1 MTVENANQTSA
12 TPDSYDAHM
21 IPAETAA
28 RKDREGEDFKQTLS
42 DAESA
47 KSLDTTGGE
56 TIDTEGLANN
66 YAVEPEMYTES
77 PGDMPDQ
84 HNASFTPGKYTIVD
98 IFRSLAAA
106 EHALAKMTAA
116 GLDAHKISILGNDY
130 QDPEQVQGRLDWKDM
145 ARTDG
150 LAVVL
155 VESGIANEQALKY
168 EAAIKTGN
176 FLVLVVGSEADILQ
190 ANQVLHAI
198 GHRTLAE
205 VSV

>member
-28 RKDREGEDFKQTLS
+28 RKDREGKDFKQIPG

-66 YAVEPEMYTES
+66 YAVEPEMYSET
-77 PGDMPDQ
+77 PGDM
-84 HNASFTPGKYTIVD
+84 ATPGKYTIVD
-98 IFRSLAAA
+98 IFRSATVA
-106 EHALAKMTAA
+106 ENAVAKMAEA
-116 GLDAHKISILGNDY
+116 GLDVHKISILGNDY
-130 QDPEQVQGRLDWKDM
+130 QDTDNVQGRLNWQDI
-145 ARTDG
+145 ARTNG
-150 LAVVL
+150 LAAVL
-155 VESGIANEQALKY
+155 VESGIANDQALKY
-168 EAAIKTGN
+168 EAEIKAGK
-176 FLVLVVGSEADILQ
+176 FLVIVVGSEADILQ
-190 ANQVLHAI
+190 SNQVLHAI

>member
-1 MTVENANQTSA
+1 MTTSNANQISS

-28 RKDREGEDFKQTLS
+28 RKDREGKDFKQNPS

-66 YAVEPEMYTES
+66 YAVEPEMYSEM
-77 PGDMPDQ
+77 PGDM
-84 HNASFTPGKYTIVD
+84 ATPGTYTIVD
-98 IFRSLAAA
+98 IFRSPAAA
-106 EHALAKMTAA
+106 ENATAKMTES
-116 GLDAHKISILGNDY
+116 GLDTRKISILNSTN
-130 QDPEQVQGRLDWKDM
+130 
-145 ARTDG
+145 ADG
-150 LAVVL
+150 LAAAL
-155 VESGIANEQALKY
+155 VESGIADDQALNY
-168 EAAIKTGN
+168 EAELRADKC
-176 FLVLVVGSEADILQ
+176 LVCVVGSEADILQ
-190 ANQVLHAI
+190 ANQVLHAM